1 MRLALALALS
11 GRVVAEDWTTDHT
24 GVGDCK
30 GYWHGQ
36 SAAGHAGAASGR
48 ALSTSV
54 EVMAQSVHQ
63 HTTYRVVVHL
73 EGESEN
79 VYTIFG
85 DRAVEAGSP
94 AQLQFPASYQCP
106 PPFGADTG
114 GTNPAFWALA
124 NGPETGYSQF
134 DSWLTVGITEGDTTA
149 ELSNIGLTF
158 RSWDQHTP
166 LTSDVLTGGAVFW
179 MSPERATLSVGTG
192 RTVTIAQLTLADG
205 VSSTASFGAQGQA
218 FTREVSS
225 SDKMD
230 WVEHCITVVVG
241 GAQSGHGSHAH
252 TAPPL
257 VCPASA
263 FAFASLSALPA
274 LMCFRVACRKRLPLH
289 PRHRP
294 LTPQRGGCRCTCRRQ
309 MLVHLPI

>member
-11 GRVVAEDWTTDHT
+11 GRAVAEDWTTDHT

-30 GYWHGQ
+30 KVTGHGQ
-36 SAAGHAGAASGR
+36 SAGHAGAASGR

-149 ELSNIGLTF
+149 ELSNIGLSF
-158 RSWDQHTP
+158 SLWDEGKG
-166 LTSDVLTGGAVFW
+166 LTSDEHTGGAVFW
-179 MSPERATLSVGTG
+179 MSPERATLSVGAG

-218 FTREVSS
+218 FTREISS
-225 SDKMD
+225 EPLD
-230 WVEHCITVVVG
+230 WVEHCITIVVG

-274 LMCFRVACRKRLPLH
+274 LMRFRVACRKRLLKDAIKFH
-289 PRHRP
+289 ADPRAGR
-294 LTPQRGGCRCTCRRQ
+294 TQGAVFVFVFAG
-309 MLVHLPI
+309 PIP